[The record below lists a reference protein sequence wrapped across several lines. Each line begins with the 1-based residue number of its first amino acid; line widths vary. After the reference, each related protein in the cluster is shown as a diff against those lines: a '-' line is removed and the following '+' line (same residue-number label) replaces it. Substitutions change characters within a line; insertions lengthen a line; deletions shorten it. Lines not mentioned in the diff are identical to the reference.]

1 MESFV
6 ADSQIPK
13 YSLMKKILFIL
24 AFFLVSNLAS
34 SQELLMDTEDVY
46 GAEISQLPDFPGGL
60 DEFFKFFNSQFKV
73 QNSNKESK
81 NLVAFNVEPDGSLK
95 KIRLLKFSDS
105 ETAAEIIRVLKLS
118 PKWKPAMKNG
128 KAVSVEMKVPIVFV
142 SQ

>member
-73 QNSNKESK
+73 QNSNKE
-81 NLVAFNVEPDGSLK
+81 
-95 KIRLLKFSDS
+95 
-105 ETAAEIIRVLKLS
+105 
-118 PKWKPAMKNG
+118 
-128 KAVSVEMKVPIVFV
+128 VSVFV
-142 SQ
+142 LLCFFLLHLL